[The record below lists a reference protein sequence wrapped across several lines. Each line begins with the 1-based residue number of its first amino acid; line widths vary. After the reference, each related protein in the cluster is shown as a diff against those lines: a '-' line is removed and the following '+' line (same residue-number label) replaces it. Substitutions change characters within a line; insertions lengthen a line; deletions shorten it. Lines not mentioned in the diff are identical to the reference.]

1 MQLFLAWLEM
11 GFGGVK
17 FRPWNHTSI
26 SNRIIR
32 WEQKKR
38 LHSSR
43 RIWVFAHHKGEERWQ
58 RLRLR
63 MDFWTWSF
71 KGKCSSVSLLFCPLW
86 LATLTRGP
94 GNKSHWWRKCYRCV
108 QTGIWI
114 NLHLKNSQPWSYSD
128 TQVCGEAD
136 ALQSQ
141 TLPGRFME
149 HPRAWFWP
157 KT

>member
-1 MQLFLAWLEM
+1 MWLEM

-26 SNRIIR
+26 SNRIIK

-38 LHSSR
+38 LNSSR
-43 RIWVFAHHKGEERWQ
+43 RIWVFAHHKG
-58 RLRLR
+58 
-63 MDFWTWSF
+63 DAKINNGFWTWSF
-71 KGKCSSVSLLFCPLW
+71 KGKCSSLSLLFCHLW
-86 LATLTRGP
+86 FSVLTRGT
-94 GNKSHWWRKCYRCV
+94 GNKSHWWRKYYRCV

-114 NLHLKNSQPWSYSD
+114 NLHLKNSQSWSNSD
-128 TQVCGEAD
+128 TQMWGEAD

-141 TLPGRFME
+141 TLPGMFMD
-149 HPRAWFWP
+149 HLRAWFLP